1 MRLRESNRTDC
12 KAKRL
17 HSDCR
22 GRDSD
27 ERQAG
32 RDRQNGTYDEDLMV
46 ITILE
51 TPECGSRAFLLDLV
65 REGFRR

>member
-17 HSDCR
+17 HSGCI
-22 GRDSD
+22 GPDSD
-27 ERQAG
+27 EREAG

-46 ITILE
+46 ITIVG
-51 TPECGSRAFLLDLV
+51 TPD
-65 REGFRR
+65 